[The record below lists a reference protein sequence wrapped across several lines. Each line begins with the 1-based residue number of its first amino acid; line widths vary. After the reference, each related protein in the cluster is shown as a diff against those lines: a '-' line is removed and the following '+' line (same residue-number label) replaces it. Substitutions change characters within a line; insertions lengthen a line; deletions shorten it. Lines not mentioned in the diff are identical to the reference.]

1 MKILSLVHAHSFL
14 FEKTEIFGPVWPN
27 VSVKND
33 HPKRIFS
40 KTISRNE
47 VSENAFLMLW
57 MDEFIFFYLLRHGFR
72 YQQMRMLSLKMILFQ
87 SISVPRAT
95 RLNF

>member
-1 MKILSLVHAHSFL
+1 MRRRGMKILSLVHTHSFL

-40 KTISRNE
+40 KTVSRKE

-57 MDEFIFFYLLRHGFR
+57 MDEYIFFTYYVTVFDTNKCAC
-72 YQQMRMLSLKMILFQ
+72 SL
-87 SISVPRAT
+87 
-95 RLNF
+95 

>member
-1 MKILSLVHAHSFL
+1 MRRRGMKILSLVLTHSFL

-57 MDEFIFFYLLRHGFR
+57 MDEYIFFTYYVTVFDTNKCAC
-72 YQQMRMLSLKMILFQ
+72 SL
-87 SISVPRAT
+87 
-95 RLNF
+95 

>member
-47 VSENAFLMLW
+47 VSKGLFDALDGWIHIFLP
-57 MDEFIFFYLLRHGFR
+57 ITLRF
-72 YQQMRMLSLKMILFQ
+72 
-87 SISVPRAT
+87 SISINAHALFKDDNVSVHFRPQSNSA
-95 RLNF
+95 